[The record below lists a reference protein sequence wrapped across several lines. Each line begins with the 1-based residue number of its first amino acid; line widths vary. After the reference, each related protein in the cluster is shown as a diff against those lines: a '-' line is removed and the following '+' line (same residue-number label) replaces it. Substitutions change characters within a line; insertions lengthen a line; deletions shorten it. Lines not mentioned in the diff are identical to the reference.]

1 MKFLTPFIF
10 YITSIV
16 STFFGFIIIFYIRV
30 SLSRVIPTLIPHDSF
45 GFLPLIVS
53 LILFG
58 IVFFYITKLI
68 LKLESKMI
76 PRVIDHVR
84 ICFFSYLFVSFAT
97 FIFLIADPNT
107 DAPPLGIAFIFAF
120 ICGYGIIVNGVT
132 LFLVNKHLI
141 IIPRTKLMILA
152 IAFFVILG
160 VLAFDR
166 DRALFKSPK
175 VTSFPA
181 LSPFESTKPPQPIE
195 VEFHQ
200 DVPNP

>member
-1 MKFLTPFIF
+1 MV
-10 YITSIV
+10 SI
-16 STFFGFIIIFYIRV
+16 FFGFMIIV
-30 SLSRVIPTLIPHDSF
+30 SIGILLSPVIPDLIPHSSF
-45 GFLPLIVS
+45 GVLLLIVLLMLLS
-53 LILFG
+53 LLFF
-58 IVFFYITKLI
+58 IITLLI

-76 PRVIDHVR
+76 PRVIDHIR
-84 ICFFSYLFVSFAT
+84 ICFFSYLFVAYS
-97 FIFLIADPNT
+97 IFTLLPIIKIVINT
-107 DAPPLGIAFIFAF
+107 GVDVPMHGDGPGLGIAFIFVV
-120 ICGYGIIVNGVT
+120 ISGYAIIVNGVT